1 MVTARDDYPELATRA
16 AKTVMLELVRVLGEY
31 KNDIVLVGGWVPELL
46 FAKAMPRH
54 VGSTDVDLA
63 LNHRTLGDAGY
74 QTILN
79 HLERRGYAPGK
90 QPFIFF
96 RKVEVD
102 GRAVTVQVDL
112 LSGEYGGTGKSH
124 RNQSVQ
130 DVKARKARGCDLAFE
145 MSEDV
150 RIDGTLPGGGKD
162 SAVVRVAGIVP
173 FLVMK
178 AMAMHDRMKEKDAW
192 DIWFCLVNF
201 PGGNEALAEAFRPHL
216 GNGLVK
222 EGLAKIAEKFA
233 SVDHVGPKWV
243 ADFEEIDDGDER
255 AIRLR
260 DAYERVRDLL
270 ERTNQHEST

>member
-1 MVTARDDYPELATRA
+1 M
-16 AKTVMLELVRVLGEY
+16 
-31 KNDIVLVGGWVPELL
+31 
-46 FAKAMPRH
+46 
-54 VGSTDVDLA
+54 
-63 LNHRTLGDAGY
+63 
-74 QTILN
+74 
-79 HLERRGYAPGK
+79 
-90 QPFIFF
+90 
-96 RKVEVD
+96 
-102 GRAVTVQVDL
+102 
-112 LSGEYGGTGKSH
+112 
-124 RNQSVQ
+124 
-130 DVKARKARGCDLAFE
+130 KARKARGCDLAFE

-192 DIWFCLVNF
+192 DVWFCLVNY

-243 ADFEEIDDGDER
+243 ADFDGIEDPDER

-270 ERTNQHEST
+270 ERTKTLEPT